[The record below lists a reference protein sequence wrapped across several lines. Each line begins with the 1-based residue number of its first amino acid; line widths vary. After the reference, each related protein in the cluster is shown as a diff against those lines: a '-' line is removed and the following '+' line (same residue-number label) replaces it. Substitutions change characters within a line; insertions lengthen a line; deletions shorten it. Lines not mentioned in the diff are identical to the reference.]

1 MIEYAWLALVL
12 IALALCGLAWSLD
25 HRRMNRRLHA
35 LRHDLASARAAAA
48 QYAVDVRRDMLRLEK
63 EMNQLRPLQIE
74 LEHARQELHRLQD
87 VNEML
92 EAEAHSPHAPHSK
105 IPAPESASI
114 VRVSGFPDTLPLR

>member
-1 MIEYAWLALVL
+1 MNDYASLALSL
-12 IALALCGLAWSLD
+12 IGLGLCGLAWALD
-25 HRRMNRRLHA
+25 RRRMNRRIHA
-35 LRHDLASARAAAA
+35 LHHDLASARAAAA